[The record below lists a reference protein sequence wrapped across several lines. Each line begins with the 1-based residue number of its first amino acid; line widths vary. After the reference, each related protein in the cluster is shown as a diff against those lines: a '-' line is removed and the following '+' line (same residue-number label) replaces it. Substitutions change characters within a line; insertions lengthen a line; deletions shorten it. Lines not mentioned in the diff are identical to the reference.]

1 MAKLAAAAAAVL
13 SPALVPPLTLRCC
26 QGQAGRRCCRRC
38 CRRRHAAVAK
48 LPLPRCR
55 RRAARLCHAAVT
67 KLPPLPLPL
76 RRCPATAAPTGC
88 RRAAAA
94 TDAALPLPPPPRSHW
109 RLQPVSVR
117 RLGVPPMANSAGVRK
132 IILCTSPV
140 LFGGISHTVP
150 IFDGPSATRREC
162 HILLKRVSDRASV
175 HRTQ

>member
-1 MAKLAAAAAAVL
+1 MAKLAAAAAAAL
-13 SPALVPPLTLRCC
+13 SPALVPPLTPRCC
-26 QGQAGRRCCRRC
+26 QGQAGPRCRR
-38 CRRRHAAVAK
+38 RRRHRRHAAVAK
-48 LPLPRCR
+48 LPSAAALP
-55 RRAARLCHAAVT
+55 ACHAAVT

-76 RRCPATAAPTGC
+76 RRCRATAAPTGC

-109 RLQPVSVR
+109 RLQLVSVH
-117 RLGVPPMANSAGVRK
+117 RLGVRPMANSAGVRK

-162 HILLKRVSDRASV
+162 HISLKRESDRASV
-175 HRTQ
+175 HRAQ